1 MNHSKAK
8 RCAICGEER
17 TGNGTR
23 FLVAENRWEDKLT
36 ILQWNEQMASRRG
49 IQAAC
54 SVNHV
59 EELVIHWMTTGSLD
73 YPFARATLGS
83 GGWHQDARPD
93 SRVDLSGARPIGEL
107 AVHRESVERVL
118 AENPQSLQVILDAL
132 LDALRREETSS
143 SAPIAAREEQEH
155 EEELCGVSSEP
166 ER

>member
-1 MNHSKAK
+1 MNNSKTN
-8 RCAICGEER
+8 RCAICGEQPS
-17 TGNGTR
+17 GNETR

-36 ILQWNEQMASRRG
+36 ILQWNEQMASRKG

-73 YPFARATLGS
+73 YPFARTALGS
-83 GGWHQDARPD
+83 GGLYRDAWPD
-93 SRVDLSGARPIGEL
+93 CRVDLSGARPIGEL

-132 LDALRREETSS
+132 LDALRRESPSFTERGSES
-143 SAPIAAREEQEH
+143 
-155 EEELCGVSSEP
+155 EEENQLCAVASER